1 MSVTENGRIKVTLA
15 ETDDAYNHVFNIRT
29 TVFVEEESID
39 QEDEYDGFDHLSTH
53 YLATFDGIPAGTAR
67 WRTMLVSKKVRLE
80 RLAVLPAFRGKGVGA
95 ALIRHVLAE
104 VPKQHE
110 IFIHVQFPNLPFY
123 EKYGFVPE
131 GESFEEAGIL
141 HRKMVWKGQSVA

>member
-1 MSVTENGRIKVTLA
+1 MSVTENSRIKVTRA

-53 YLATFDGIPAGTAR
+53 YLATYDGEPAGTAR
-67 WRTMLVSKKVRLE
+67 WRTMPVSQKVRLE
-80 RLAVLPAFRGKGVGA
+80 RLAVLPAYREKGVGK
-95 ALIRHVLAE
+95 ALIEHVLAE
-104 VPKQHE
+104 VPKQQE
-110 IFIHVQFPNLPFY
+110 VFIHVQFPNLPFY
-123 EKYGFVPE
+123 ERFGFVPE

-141 HRKMVWKGQSVA
+141 HRKMVWKGTDVA